1 VPVIGGTSYP
11 IVVGPSG
18 QVNISWNP
26 Q

>member
-1 VPVIGGTSYP
+1 VSPGASYP
-11 IVVGPSG
+11 VTVASGG